1 MNTTRPNFRVRVFKT
16 AYELMSKTGKEFAVC
31 LAKAWALYRLR
42 KRMYEEEVK
51 IAFEKVDG
59 SLRVA
64 TATLK
69 GSADKIKGTGK
80 TNYKAVRYIDVE
92 TGGFKSFKIEN
103 FITAYDE

>member
-1 MNTTRPNFRVRVFKT
+1 MENTKPNFRVRVFKI
-16 AYELMSKTGKEFAVC
+16 AYELMSKTGKAFPVC

-42 KRMYEEEVK
+42 QRMYKENVK
-51 IAFEKVDG
+51 IAFEKADG

-69 GSADKIKGTGK
+69 GSSDLIKGTGK

-92 TGGFKSFKIEN
+92 IGGFKSFKIEN
-103 FITAYDE
+103 FITAYD